1 MRKYAFIVMM
11 PDLNPAEY
19 RTSCSAGD
27 NEITFVG
34 VDNMEQAKA
43 VVDELMASGYEKF
56 DLCGSFDE
64 SMANEV
70 VDAAKSGA
78 GFSYVTFT
86 GDEER
91 KLNSGDDWSRFG
103 VLLAADGVD
112 RVHEM
117 ELPGEFHSSV
127 RIVGSMDDA
136 IKIAKS
142 LVSEG
147 ATFIEMGS
155 WFDDAKSSEI
165 IKAASSEIPMG
176 SAGRNEK
183 RS

>member
-11 PDLNPAEY
+11 PDLNPSEY

-34 VDNMEQAKA
+34 VDNMDQAKA

-86 GDEER
+86 GD
-91 KLNSGDDWSRFG
+91 DWSRFG

-136 IKIAKS
+136 IKTAKS